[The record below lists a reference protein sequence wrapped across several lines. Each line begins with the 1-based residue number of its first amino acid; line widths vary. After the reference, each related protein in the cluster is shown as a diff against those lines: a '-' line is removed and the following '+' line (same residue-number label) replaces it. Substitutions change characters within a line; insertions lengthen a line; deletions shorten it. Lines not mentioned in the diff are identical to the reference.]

1 MTFRCCA
8 RSWIAAAAARNGYR
22 CPAAAPIGFLARC
35 SRMAQRRAGR
45 HASRPRQ
52 TPPASPS
59 NGGAERG
66 DRHAAERGLGRAG
79 RRRRDDGRG
88 GGNALSHAGPAP
100 AGALRYGLLVQFESR
115 PDDPELGRLVDS
127 TIWINDAHP
136 AYARATASR
145 SAGYHVALSVA
156 LGLAP
161 LAVER
166 TGEHAFITQFLSH
179 WGRALTR
186 EARARGRRRRFA

>member
-1 MTFRCCA
+1 M
-8 RSWIAAAAARNGYR
+8 
-22 CPAAAPIGFLARC
+22 
-35 SRMAQRRAGR
+35 
-45 HASRPRQ
+45 
-52 TPPASPS
+52 PPSEGSVEPDA
-59 NGGAERG
+59 GGATMDVG
-66 DRHAAERGLGRAG
+66 AGTLSVTPG
-79 RRRRDDGRG
+79 RRR
-88 GGNALSHAGPAP
+88 PAH
-100 AGALRYGLLVQFESR
+100 YGLLVQFESR

-186 EARARGRRRRFA
+186 EARARGRRRRLA